1 MTTTCTLQ
9 PFTQSFL
16 DYGLFL
22 RCLASD
28 LGTWTWQTSAEPLS
42 ALLPPSPSFF
52 LLSSPLFFPLLPS
65 LSSFLFPTPFLF
77 PGSQPSCFC
86 VLGWQGWAQVT
97 SSGVCRI
104 GHRTQGF
111 ALPGKLSNNWAT
123 SPDSYVINIT
133 SLYLSFICLLI
144 TCCNENS
151 KSCPIV
157 I

>member
-1 MTTTCTLQ
+1 M
-9 PFTQSFL
+9 
-16 DYGLFL
+16 Y
-22 RCLASD
+22 
-28 LGTWTWQTSAEPLS
+28 TSAFHPEFSELWPFFEVLGIRS
-42 ALLPPSPSFF
+42 RNLNMADKCWTTECPSSSISF
-52 LLSSPLFFPLLPS
+52 LLSPLISSFLPLLPS

-86 VLGWQGWAQVT
+86 VLGWQGWAQAT